1 MRLTGLKFLESRN
14 FWLEDRIVSCIYTVT
29 ELPITKR
36 HSSPW
41 MLQLHTQTGPWR
53 DSDIAAPEEQP
64 NIYLY
69 PGYGSS
75 DLGLEV
81 LRMSCSEESGPDT

>member
-53 DSDIAAPEEQP
+53 DSGITAPEEQP
-64 NIYLY
+64 ISISRL
-69 PGYGSS
+69 GSS